1 MDRQLDRQVGW
12 DKEVKVISF
21 EIQKFWSSIPNIII
35 RNMAI
40 CVISNFRF
48 QMSLN
53 RLIPVPCQQ

>member
-40 CVISNFRF
+40 CLISNFRF

-53 RLIPVPCQQ
+53 RLIPVLCQQ